1 MRRTALAVTAVF
13 VLGALSHAA
22 VAASPP
28 KLDAALV
35 HLRYALN
42 ALKRAEVSDKAATH
56 RDQAVQLTEK
66 ALEEVNKGLQA
77 DSAEKK

>member
-1 MRRTALAVTAVF
+1 MRRTALAVAAAF

-22 VAASPP
+22 VAATPP
-28 KLDAALV
+28 KLDDALV

-42 ALKRAEVSDKAATH
+42 ALKRAEVTGKASAH

-66 ALEEVNKGLQA
+66 ALDEVNQGIAAGAAK
-77 DSAEKK
+77 

>member
-1 MRRTALAVTAVF
+1 MRRTALAVAAAF

-22 VAASPP
+22 YAANPP
-28 KLDAALV
+28 KLDDALV

-42 ALKRAEVSDKAATH
+42 ALKRAEVTDKASAH

-66 ALEEVNKGLQA
+66 ALEEVNKGIA
-77 DSAEKK
+77 ASTAK